1 MKHYE
6 DALIAAL
13 NNKRTRYFCLAC
25 FITADITPEDI
36 KNQLETLPSIIST
49 IKRLDGIKDKEQLIN
64 RLEDALE
71 IRKKDYEELSR
82 TNLVDWRN
90 DNGNTNQNS

>member
-1 MKHYE
+1 MKHYK

-13 NNKRTRYFCLAC
+13 NNKKTRYFYLAC

>member
-1 MKHYE
+1 MKYYD

-13 NNKRTRYFCLAC
+13 NNKRTRYFCWAG
-25 FITADITPEDI
+25 FITADVTPEDI
-36 KNQLETLPSIIST
+36 KNQLENLPSIIST

>member
-1 MKHYE
+1 M
-6 DALIAAL
+6 II
-13 NNKRTRYFCLAC
+13 NTGIRT
-25 FITADITPEDI
+25 DIPAFYA
-36 KNQLETLPSIIST
+36 KWF
-49 IKRLDGIKDKEQLIN
+49 IN

-90 DNGNTNQNS
+90 DNGNSCN